1 VGSGEWGGGGL
12 VRLLAAHR
20 SHWSL
25 ERPVSGVCCSAR
37 PSDAVRQGGEG
48 LFLSPGGGGPP
59 DAVLPTMASRDY
71 YVFLYTVRLAYPPCN
86 SVIHVIAQ
94 GGDF

>member
-1 VGSGEWGGGGL
+1 MGLSQRRDHGLAKRPEVIRCTAQLDARCAARHASVGVVVVVRGL
-12 VRLLAAHR
+12 
-20 SHWSL
+20 
-25 ERPVSGVCCSAR
+25 
-37 PSDAVRQGGEG
+37 
-48 LFLSPGGGGPP
+48 LSGGGGPP
-59 DAVLPTMASRDY
+59 GAVLPTMASRGY